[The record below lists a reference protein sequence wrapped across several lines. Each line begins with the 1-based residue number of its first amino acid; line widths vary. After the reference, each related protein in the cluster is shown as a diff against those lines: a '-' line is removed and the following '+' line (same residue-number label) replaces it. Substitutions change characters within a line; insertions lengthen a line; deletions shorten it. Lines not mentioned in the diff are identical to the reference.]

1 MDIATLIS
9 YKVSKPPMGQR
20 WKEDQMAK
28 KSAKSKKAAKPATMK
43 APK

>member
-1 MDIATLIS
+1 
-9 YKVSKPPMGQR
+9 MGQR